1 MALMKDLITDAIT
14 KKLASTLDAI
24 GGAKALYGDPI
35 VFNGEEIIPV
45 ARISVVLSASAEGSG
60 GGNSGLGGS
69 LASMA
74 KGSGGGTADAGV
86 KVSIEPVGYLRSSPQ
101 GPMFCPLLPSGQ

>member
-1 MALMKDLITDAIT
+1 MKDLITDAIS
-14 KKLASTLDAI
+14 KKLAGTLEAI

-35 VFNGEEIIPV
+35 TFNGEQIIPV
-45 ARISVVLSASAEGSG
+45 ARVSVVLSATAEGSG

-74 KGSGGGTADAGV
+74 RGSGGGTADAGV
-86 KVSIEPVGYLRSSPQ
+86 KVTIEPVGYLRSTPQ
-101 GPMFCPLLPSGQ
+101 GPVFCPLVSSGQ

>member
-1 MALMKDLITDAIT
+1 MKDLITDAIS
-14 KKLASTLDAI
+14 KKLAGTLEAI

-35 VFNGEEIIPV
+35 TFNGELIIPV
-45 ARISVVLSASAEGSG
+45 ARVSVVLSASAEGSG

-74 KGSGGGTADAGV
+74 RGSGGGTADAGI
-86 KVSIEPVGYLRSSPQ
+86 KVTIEPVGYLRSTPQ
-101 GPMFCPLLPSGQ
+101 GPVFCPLVSSGQ